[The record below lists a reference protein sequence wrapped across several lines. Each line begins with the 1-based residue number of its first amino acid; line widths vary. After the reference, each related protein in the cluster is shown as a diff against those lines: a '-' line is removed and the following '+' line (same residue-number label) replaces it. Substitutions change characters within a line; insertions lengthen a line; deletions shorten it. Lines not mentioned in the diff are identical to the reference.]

1 MRHKVLAV
9 GDESEDEREHGVA
22 DHTAVP
28 PVRLAGA
35 FLWFTLKRILAA
47 RSRILEKP
55 TGRRRPSVT
64 VEPPINNRQTRKEET
79 T

>member
-28 PVRLAGA
+28 PGAPCSRVRLVHAQANLGCA
-35 FLWFTLKRILAA
+35 IAHFGEADGPAA
-47 RSRILEKP
+47 P
-55 TGRRRPSVT
+55 
-64 VEPPINNRQTRKEET
+64 
-79 T
+79 